1 MNSILLITPPLTQLN
16 TPYPATAVLKGFLQE
31 QGKVVHQADLGI
43 ELINALFTA
52 KELEQVFAEIETK
65 NVAGIHKKVLS
76 MKTFYL
82 ETIEPVMAFLQ
93 GKNQHLAIK
102 IVGRRYLP
110 EGPRFKNLV
119 DLEWVFGTMG
129 TIDQAKY
136 LATLYI
142 EDLAD
147 LIRNY
152 LDEGFELV
160 RYKQHLSESAH
171 HFAPIHKALLAEE
184 INRIDAM
191 LLEVFATYLDKYH
204 PAVVGFTVPFPGN
217 LYGALKCAQ
226 FLKKHQPEVKIIM
239 GGGYVNTELRDIQ
252 EPRFFEF
259 IDYLIFDD
267 GEQPFLQLLNY
278 FDGKT
283 SEDALIRTTCLRNKQ
298 LIHFNN
304 TDIPPLPF
312 VKTGTPDFTGLTFD
326 KYLSLI
332 ETVNPMHKL
341 WTDGYW
347 NKVTLAHGCYWA
359 HCAFCDTTLDYI
371 KRYESGTA
379 EAIVEKL
386 KAIMKQTGSTGFHFT
401 DEAAPPGLLK
411 SMAIEIIRHKLQIT
425 WWGNIRFEKA
435 FTADLCQLLA
445 ASGCIAVT
453 GGIETAS
460 DRLLRLMNKGVSL
473 EKAAQVTRNFTK
485 AGIMV
490 HAYLM
495 FGFPGETVQETID
508 SLEIVKQFFEAGLFQ
523 SAYWHRFALTIHSPV
538 AQLPERYGITIL
550 DTEKHPFANN
560 EIAFFDPVQEQH
572 PDFGPGLA
580 KATYNFMH
588 GMGFDQPVH
597 RWFDFK
603 IKPAN
608 IPPRFVKNF
617 LKSQF
622 PIQPANR
629 QLVWI
634 GGQVSLNENGKQSRL
649 FINNPAQS
657 ATIETDKE
665 TVAWIVNFLTKC
677 SLNDVKMESF
687 NDWSEAFHQTFQI
700 DLEAEPWFNQLRKS
714 GLLVL

>member
-1 MNSILLITPPLTQLN
+1 
-16 TPYPATAVLKGFLQE
+16 
-31 QGKVVHQADLGI
+31 
-43 ELINALFTA
+43 
-52 KELEQVFAEIETK
+52 
-65 NVAGIHKKVLS
+65 
-76 MKTFYL
+76 
-82 ETIEPVMAFLQ
+82 
-93 GKNQHLAIK
+93 
-102 IVGRRYLP
+102 LP
-110 EGPRFKNLV
+110 
-119 DLEWVFGTMG
+119 
-129 TIDQAKY
+129 
-136 LATLYI
+136 
-142 EDLAD
+142 
-147 LIRNY
+147 
-152 LDEGFELV
+152 
-160 RYKQHLSESAH
+160 
-171 HFAPIHKALLAEE
+171 
-184 INRIDAM
+184 
-191 LLEVFATYLDKYH
+191 
-204 PAVVGFTVPFPGN
+204 
-217 LYGALKCAQ
+217 
-226 FLKKHQPEVKIIM
+226 
-239 GGGYVNTELRDIQ
+239 
-252 EPRFFEF
+252 
-259 IDYLIFDD
+259 
-267 GEQPFLQLLNY
+267 
-278 FDGKT
+278 
-283 SEDALIRTTCLRNKQ
+283 
-298 LIHFNN
+298 
-304 TDIPPLPF
+304 
-312 VKTGTPDFTGLTFD
+312 FD

-411 SMAIEIIRHKLQIT
+411 SMAIEIIRQKLQIT

-473 EKAAQVTRNFTK
+473 EKAAQVTRNFSK

-495 FGFPGETVQETID
+495 FGCPGETVQETID
-508 SLEIVKQFFEAGLFQ
+508 SLEIVRQFFEANLFQ

-550 DTEKHPFANN
+550 DKEKHPFANN
-560 EIAFFDPVQEQH
+560 EIAFHDPVQEQH
-572 PDFGPGLA
+572 PDFGPGLT

-588 GMGFDQPVH
+588 GMGFDQPVL

-603 IKPAN
+603 IPATTV
-608 IPPRFVKNF
+608 PPRLVKNY
-617 LKSQF
+617 LKNQLVTL
-622 PIQPANR
+622 PANR

-634 GGQVSLNENGKQSRL
+634 GGQVSLSGNGKQTRL

-657 ATIETDKE
+657 ASIETDKE
-665 TVAWIVNFLTKC
+665 TADWIVALLTKC
-677 SLNDVKMESF
+677 SLIDATMELF
-687 NDWSEAFHQTFQI
+687 NDWSEAFQQKFQA
-700 DLEAEPWFNQLRKS
+700 DLEAEPWFNTLRKS